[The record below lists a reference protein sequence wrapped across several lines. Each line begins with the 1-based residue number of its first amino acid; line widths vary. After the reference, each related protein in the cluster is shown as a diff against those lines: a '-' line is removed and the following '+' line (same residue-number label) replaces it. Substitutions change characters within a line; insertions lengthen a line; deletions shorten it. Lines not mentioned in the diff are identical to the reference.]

1 MESYCADLSIALLDY
16 LTPSNTIIVY
26 RGAEYESF
34 VNECRDHH
42 FSCFSNNAEIPDS
55 LGSYRCPV
63 ENVILLGCFPPNVS
77 PSLNRVFTTE
87 KREDCF
93 LFNPDKFKEHA
104 FCHRLPFDEQLP
116 LPLRGIDGPETFTGI
131 TMTRRIPDIIRQ
143 VAASQ
148 PQSSPVVSEYH
159 QLAHTIR
166 DNGSL
171 PGVPRTTD
179 LLTELFRIQVSR
191 AIHDHLHWHEIS
203 WWLAENYEFLLLNR
217 IQRSD
222 ASLPSDPF
230 HALKQQALSAAS
242 GQIESFFS
250 PLIRCFWD
258 SQLSQE
264 AFSSVLLTLLWG
276 NKADLSMSSG
286 VVHDALLHSFLNTSS
301 NSILVNHSQSVWN
314 FLQTNDV
321 HEITIFADNC
331 GLEMLCDFLFITLLL
346 TKWTHCTIHYIVKAS
361 PVFVS
366 DVTLNDIQ
374 PGLDVLHQLQDP
386 SMKWMSD
393 TLEKAL
399 QTKRFDIL
407 PSVFLSSSL
416 PGWEMP
422 SSMLAFLRKQSL
434 VITKG
439 DANYRRLEGDLHWE
453 YDTPLDSILKYFPC
467 PLLMLRTLKSNVLM
481 GVPKTLQDK
490 ARSADPNWDCSGK
503 VGVIQF
509 YCPLFLS

>member
-26 RGAEYESF
+26 RGAECFLRVHFRNLVDESF

-42 FSCFSNNAEIPDS
+42 FSCFSNNAECSPFSFVMFRIPDS

-116 LPLRGIDGPETFTGI
+116 LPLRGIDGPVSFSLSFESKETFTGI

-148 PQSSPVVSEYH
+148 PQSSPVVSEYR

-191 AIHDHLHWHEIS
+191 AIHDNLHWHEIS

-301 NSILVNHSQSVWN
+301 NSILVNHSQSVWD

-386 SMKWMSD
+386 
-393 TLEKAL
+393 
-399 QTKRFDIL
+399 
-407 PSVFLSSSL
+407 
-416 PGWEMP
+416 
-422 SSMLAFLRKQSL
+422 
-434 VITKG
+434 
-439 DANYRRLEGDLHWE
+439 
-453 YDTPLDSILKYFPC
+453 C
-467 PLLMLRTLKSNVLM
+467 
-481 GVPKTLQDK
+481 
-490 ARSADPNWDCSGK
+490 RSR
-503 VGVIQF
+503 IF
-509 YCPLFLS
+509 F